1 MTRILSASVANNDE
15 RTTPERGWLR
25 IFFLQPV
32 DTDYDNARSLL
43 VPFDPRG
50 RENVLGWIPGTRQ
63 PKNRVGGTR
72 WVMLHPPQRGSTG
85 WEGEQPR
92 WLVANIPPV
101 FCLQRRTA
109 YGFPLCDWN
118 YISLHLRAF
127 AFDAV
132 ILPRF
137 AFVEIALTTNSPVW
151 VRIVIVLDV
160 WCFDEQIFGFV
171 EICWSWCNWENIV
184 NTWNIMFLSN
194 SNRCS
199 IHNCTPIMI
208 ILDVWCFGR
217 IFKVRRCSNR
227 KLIIIEHS
235 ACRE

>member
-1 MTRILSASVANNDE
+1 
-15 RTTPERGWLR
+15 
-25 IFFLQPV
+25 
-32 DTDYDNARSLL
+32 
-43 VPFDPRG
+43 
-50 RENVLGWIPGTRQ
+50 
-63 PKNRVGGTR
+63 
-72 WVMLHPPQRGSTG
+72 MLHPPQRGSTG

-109 YGFPLCDWN
+109 YEFPLCDWN

-151 VRIVIVLDV
+151 VQIVIVLDV

-171 EICWSWCNWENIV
+171 EVCWSWYNWENIV
-184 NTWNIMFLSN
+184 NTWNMMFLSN
-194 SNRCS
+194 SKRCS

-208 ILDVWCFGR
+208 ILNVWCFGQ
-217 IFKVRRCSNR
+217 IIKVRRCSNR

-235 ACRE
+235 ACSDRFPLWHVNSLVYFLYTRFSFFYGNISQRVDILGKPPTIDRQKVVFVRHCPCNE